1 MFILFNLF
9 SYLNFRVKNNFEK
22 FIQFSLFYSFLS
34 LKKKISMSFISK
46 IFLNFPA
53 FLSNWNPGKVE
64 KSQHKNRAKKT
75 KLQNYSKQNQS
86 LNIWSLKLN
95 FSGSSTAKKLD
106 FKTQEVLRIWLRRQE
121 RSGLYPNS
129 NRFSPFAVKTKN
141 RKVAEISKFLKFA
154 LLKVNI

>member
-9 SYLNFRVKNNFEK
+9 SYLNFRVKNKFKK
-22 FIQFSLFYSFLS
+22 FIQFSLFNSFLS
-34 LKKKISMSFISK
+34 LRKNFDVIYFED
-46 IFLNFPA
+46 FLNFPA

-106 FKTQEVLRIWLRRQE
+106 FKTQEVLRIWLRRQK

>member
-22 FIQFSLFYSFLS
+22 IIQFSLFYSFLS
-34 LKKKISMSFISK
+34 LKKKNFDVIYFED
-46 IFLNFPA
+46 FLNFPA

>member
-34 LKKKISMSFISK
+34 LKKKFDVIFFED
-46 IFLNFPA
+46 FLNFPA

-154 LLKVNI
+154 LLKANK

>member
-34 LKKKISMSFISK
+34 LKKNFDVIYFVD
-46 IFLNFPA
+46 FLNFPA